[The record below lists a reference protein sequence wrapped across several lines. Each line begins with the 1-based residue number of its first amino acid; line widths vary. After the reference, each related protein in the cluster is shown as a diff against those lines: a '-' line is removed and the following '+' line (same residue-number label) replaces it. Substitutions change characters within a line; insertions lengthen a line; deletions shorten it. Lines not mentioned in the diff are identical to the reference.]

1 MTPYST
7 PADSPIVNLSRTAGE
22 MARAVQ
28 SGAVHPVALTQA
40 ALNRMTAQAHLG
52 AVQERFD
59 DDALAAAAALAA
71 RADLG
76 DFPLAGVPVLI
87 KDNLSV
93 AGSPMRDGSHA
104 TPAAPS
110 SSDHEVVR
118 RLRNAGAIVVGV
130 TRVPELCV
138 WASTDSGFGTTRNPW
153 DASRT
158 PGGSSGGSA
167 AMVAAGVVPVAHGND
182 GMGSIRIPAA
192 NTGLFGIKPGRGLVP
207 AGIGTDSWGGMA
219 ENGPLATTVRDA
231 ALMLS
236 VLADQPVFRAVTE
249 PAAPLRIAAAVNTPS
264 FLVRL
269 HPLWRAGTERVAQVL
284 RDAGHEVA
292 AVSYPY
298 PANPVPVFARWFEG
312 TARDAAELDE
322 AQLES
327 RTRWHVRLGRL
338 SARLGWVKA
347 RDDDAFTASA
357 QGFFADFDVLLTP
370 ALAQF
375 APPAAQW
382 HRRSWLRNFWS
393 NLRYAPYAAL
403 WNMLGWPAASVP
415 AGVARET
422 GLPTA
427 VQLVAPP
434 GGEGLLLS
442 VAAQVERLQP
452 WQQLAPKGAI
462 PPGV

>member
-1 MTPYST
+1 MTTDST
-7 PADSPIVNLSRTAGE
+7 PEDGPIVNLPRTAVG

-28 SGAVHPVALTQA
+28 SGSVHPLALTQA
-40 ALNRMTAQAHLG
+40 ALDRITTQAHLG

-59 DDALAAAAALAA
+59 DEALAAAADLAS
-71 RADLG
+71 RADLSAL
-76 DFPLAGVPVLI
+76 PLAGVPILV
-87 KDNLSV
+87 KDNVAV
-93 AGSPMRDGSHA
+93 AGVPMRDGSHA
-104 TPAAPS
+104 TSTVPS

-118 RLRNAGAIVVGV
+118 RLRAAGAIVVGV

-138 WASTDSGFGTTRNPW
+138 WGSTDSAFGTTRNPW
-153 DASRT
+153 DLSRT

-192 NTGLFGIKPGRGLVP
+192 NTGLVGIKPGRGVVP
-207 AGIGTDSWGGMA
+207 AGVGTDSWGGMA
-219 ENGPLATTVRDA
+219 ENGPLATTVSDA

-236 VLADQPVFRAVTE
+236 ILADVPSLQEVTE
-249 PAAPLRIAAAVNTPS
+249 PLGPLRIAVAVNTPS

-269 HPLWRAGTERVAQVL
+269 HPLWRAGTERAAQVL
-284 RDAGHEVA
+284 RDAGHEVT

-298 PANPVPVFARWFEG
+298 PQNPVPVFARWFEG
-312 TARDAAELDE
+312 TARDAAGLDQ

-338 SARLGWVKA
+338 SARLGWVKP

-357 QGFFADFDVLLTP
+357 RGFFANFDVLLTP

-375 APPAAQW
+375 APTAAQW

-393 NLRYAPYAAL
+393 NLQYAPYAAL

-415 AGVARET
+415 AGVSREI

-434 GGEGLLLS
+434 GGERLILS
-442 VAAQVERLQP
+442 VAAQIERLQP
-452 WQQLAPKGAI
+452 WQQLAPQPHI